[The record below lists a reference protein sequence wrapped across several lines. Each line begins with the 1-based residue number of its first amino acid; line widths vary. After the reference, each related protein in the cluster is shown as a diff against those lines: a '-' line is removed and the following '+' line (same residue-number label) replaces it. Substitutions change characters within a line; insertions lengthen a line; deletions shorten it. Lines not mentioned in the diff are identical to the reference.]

1 MRVAILSWE
10 SLHSVAV
17 GGVASHVTELAAALC
32 HRGHDV
38 HLFTRIGPNQSRH
51 EQIDGVYYHRC
62 PHEPHPDFVQEIQN
76 MCDSFAWHLGEAEY
90 FLNNGG
96 FDVVHGHDWLSTGAL
111 VQAKNT
117 HRKAVVM
124 TLHSTEFGRCGN
136 AHCGGGSE
144 RISHLEWEGT
154 YVANQVICVSEALTR
169 EAQSIYRFSD
179 DKVNSVHN
187 GVWASKYDGRVDRE
201 AVRALYGIGPDD
213 PLILYVGRMAW
224 QKGPDILLQTIPGM
238 LHYFPKAKFVLVGDG
253 DLRVGLQEQ
262 AEQMGVAQA
271 TRFLGYR
278 NGGELVNLFKISD
291 VVCVPSR
298 NQPFGVVILEAWSA
312 SQPVVATRNGG
323 RAEFVRHGYDGLVV
337 VDEADSVGWGIGTL
351 VQDLERARWMGCNG
365 RSQAETRFS
374 WETIAAQTER
384 VYEAACCG

>member
-1 MRVAILSWE
+1 
-10 SLHSVAV
+10 
-17 GGVASHVTELAAALC
+17 
-32 HRGHDV
+32 
-38 HLFTRIGPNQSRH
+38 
-51 EQIDGVYYHRC
+51 
-62 PHEPHPDFVQEIQN
+62 
-76 MCDSFAWHLGEAEY
+76 
-90 FLNNGG
+90 
-96 FDVVHGHDWLSTGAL
+96 
-111 VQAKNT
+111 
-117 HRKAVVM
+117 
-124 TLHSTEFGRCGN
+124 
-136 AHCGGGSE
+136 
-144 RISHLEWEGT
+144 
-154 YVANQVICVSEALTR
+154 
-169 EAQSIYRFSD
+169 
-179 DKVNSVHN
+179 
-187 GVWASKYDGRVDRE
+187 
-201 AVRALYGIGPDD
+201 
-213 PLILYVGRMAW
+213 
-224 QKGPDILLQTIPGM
+224 M

-384 VYEAACCG
+384 VYEAARCG